1 MKGEVAQLVAL
12 CLRTNAYIPGK
23 NDHPKFATHSTTQF
37 CRSVEFSY
45 LKKGLFSR
53 KMQRVVMS
61 RDANDWW
68 SKISKEGLQ
77 YCYLSVVSRQDY
89 LSQTEAPDDWKTSAF
104 VGGGS
109 VWVLTTVFDGVR
121 TVSWVPIWKHTGAK
135 QPWDVT
141 YQGFNEVFTDQSQP
155 VDVATSQ
162 LEKALV
168 DIRDF
173 ARELKIPH
181 WPDSFARALAQLTG
195 KPAKTHT
202 PDLIPDGLLSPEAE
216 NLALASQAAWVFGGM
231 GTWND
236 IYETG
241 HPRYS
246 EVSRALFDA
255 VNQGLVSA
263 TNSSAHSLIA
273 STQEPKI

>member
-12 CLRTNAYIPGK
+12 CLGTNACTRGK
-23 NDHPKFATHSTTQF
+23 KNGLKFTAHSTAQF
-37 CRSVEFSY
+37 CRSIEFSY
-45 LKKGLFSR
+45 LKKRFFSR
-53 KMQRVVMS
+53 KMQRVIMS
-61 RDANDWW
+61 TNVNDWW
-68 SKISKEGLQ
+68 SKTSKDGLK
-77 YCYLSVVSRQDY
+77 YCYLSVVNRQDY
-89 LSQTEAPDDWKTSAF
+89 LRQTELLDDWKTSAF

-121 TVSWVPIWKHTGAK
+121 TVSWVPIWKHTGAEK
-135 QPWDVT
+135 PWDVT

-155 VDVATSQ
+155 VSVAASQ

-168 DIRDF
+168 DICDF

-181 WPDSFARALAQLTG
+181 WPDSFARALAQLAG
-195 KPAKTHT
+195 EPAETHH
-202 PDLIPDGLLSPEAE
+202 PDLVPDGLLPSAAE

-231 GTWND
+231 GSWND
-236 IYETG
+236 IYETD

-246 EVSRALFDA
+246 AVSRALFDA

-263 TNSSAHSLIA
+263 TNSSAHPLMTSA
-273 STQEPKI
+273 